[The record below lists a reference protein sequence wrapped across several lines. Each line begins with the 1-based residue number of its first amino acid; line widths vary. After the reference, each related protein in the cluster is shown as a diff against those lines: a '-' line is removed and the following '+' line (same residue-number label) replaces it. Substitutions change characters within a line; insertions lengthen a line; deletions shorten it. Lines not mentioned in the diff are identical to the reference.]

1 MTLSRAYL
9 FATIPLF
16 ALGVIVVVKLALGLA
31 RFTRQTVVASLP
43 VVAEQSLVLP
53 SDDRYAVFVQGK
65 LGERGLGDFRFTVTS
80 EDGREVRVSPVL
92 ARTSATSL
100 DGTTRLELFAFSA
113 QAGRHV
119 IRTVGINPAHD
130 YGQNRVVIAL
140 QRRAQLV
147 ARIVGLVLAGVV
159 TIAALVASGIVL
171 AGRR

>member
-16 ALGVIVVVKLALGLA
+16 AIGVVVVVKLALGLA
-31 RFTRQTVVASLP
+31 RFTRETVVASLP
-43 VVAEQSLVLP
+43 VIAEQTLVLP
-53 SDDRYAVFVQGK
+53 SDDRYSVFVQGK

-119 IRTVGINPAHD
+119 IRTVGINPGHD
-130 YGQNRVVIAL
+130 YRQNRVVIAL

-159 TIAALVASGIVL
+159 TIASLVASGIVL